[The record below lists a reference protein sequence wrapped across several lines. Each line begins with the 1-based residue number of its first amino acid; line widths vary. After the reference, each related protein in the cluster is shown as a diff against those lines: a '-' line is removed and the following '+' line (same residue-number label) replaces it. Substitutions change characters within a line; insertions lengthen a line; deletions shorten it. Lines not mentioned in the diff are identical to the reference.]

1 MFFRGIPGSYSFRMR
16 TTSSGL
22 RPMRSRPAAPLL
34 SSLRSGGLSGGLLS
48 SLLSSR
54 SAISR
59 KSISSAVSKTTRSDT
74 SDTSTVSKKVNNGLT
89 EEYVDALKAQ
99 AREDA
104 EAGVYGRDG
113 KASELRAKQMEKYIS
128 PNRESA
134 IAQVSKLLAGS
145 SFGSMRSRTMR
156 LSGLP
161 YTVKVSN
168 GWNGTSAEIYD
179 ENGEKFAS
187 YDSKSGVW
195 KTVTTKAESQFQT
208 ASSSIY
214 DEAYRAAST
223 GKNSNADR
231 NTSSGLDVR
240 A

>member
-1 MFFRGIPGSYSFRMR
+1 
-16 TTSSGL
+16 
-22 RPMRSRPAAPLL
+22 MRSRPAAPLL
-34 SSLRSGGLSGGLLS
+34 SSLRSGGPSGG
-48 SLLSSR
+48 LLSSR

-89 EEYVDALKAQ
+89 KEYVDALKAQ
-99 AREDA
+99 AKEDA
-104 EAGVYGRDG
+104 EAGVHGKDG

-134 IAQVSKLLAGS
+134 IAQVSKLLVSRSVGSMGS
-145 SFGSMRSRTMR
+145 STMR

-161 YTVKVSN
+161 YTVKVSK

-179 ENGEKFAS
+179 EYGEKFAS

-195 KTVTTKAESQFQT
+195 KTITTKAESQFQN

-214 DEAYRAAST
+214 DEAYQTASA
-223 GKNSNADR
+223 GKNGNADR
-231 NTSSGLDVR
+231 NTSSGVDVR

>member
-1 MFFRGIPGSYSFRMR
+1 MIFRGIPGSYFFRMR

-22 RPMRSRPAAPLL
+22 RSMRSRPSAPLL
-34 SSLRSGGLSGGLLS
+34 SSLRSGGLSSGLLS

-74 SDTSTVSKKVNNGLT
+74 LDAGTVSKKVSNGLT
-89 EEYVDALKAQ
+89 KEYVDALKAQ
-99 AREDA
+99 AKEDA
-104 EAGVYGRDG
+104 EAGVYGKDS
-113 KASELRAKQMEKYIS
+113 KASELRAEQMKKYIS

-134 IAQVSKLLAGS
+134 IAQASKLLASS
-145 SFGSMRSRTMR
+145 SFGSIGSSTVR

-161 YTVKVSN
+161 YTVKVSK

-179 ENGEKFAS
+179 EYGEKFAS

-195 KTVTTKAESQFQT
+195 KTITTKAESQFQT

-214 DEAYRAAST
+214 DEAYRTASA
-223 GKNSNADR
+223 GKNGNADR
-231 NTSSGLDVR
+231 NTSSGIDVR
-240 A
+240 V

>member
-1 MFFRGIPGSYSFRMR
+1 MSFGGIHRSYYFRMGK
-16 TTSSGL
+16 TSSGL
-22 RPMRSRPAAPLL
+22 RSMRSRSATSLL
-34 SSLRSGGLSGGLLS
+34 SSLRSGGLAGNLLS
-48 SLLSSR
+48 SG

-59 KSISSAVSKTTRSDT
+59 KSIRSAVSKIIRSDT
-74 SDTSTVSKKVNNGLT
+74 SDASTVSNKVSGGLT

-99 AREDA
+99 AKEDA
-104 EAGVYGRDG
+104 EAGTYGKDG
-113 KASELRAKQMEKYIS
+113 KASELRAKQMKKYIS
-128 PNRESA
+128 PDRDSA
-134 IAQVSKLLAGS
+134 IAQVSKLLASSSIGSMGS
-145 SFGSMRSRTMR
+145 STVR

-161 YTVKVSN
+161 YTAKISK

-179 ENGEKFAS
+179 EYGEKFAS

-223 GKNSNADR
+223 EKNSNTNK

>member
-1 MFFRGIPGSYSFRMR
+1 MSFRGIPRSYYFRMGKA
-16 TTSSGL
+16 SSGL
-22 RPMRSRPAAPLL
+22 KSMCGRSAMSLL
-34 SSLRSGGLSGGLLS
+34 SSLKSGGLSG
-48 SLLSSR
+48 SLLSSG

-59 KSISSAVSKTTRSDT
+59 KSIRSAVSKTIRSDT
-74 SDTSTVSKKVNNGLT
+74 SDAGTVGNKAGNGLT

-104 EAGVYGRDG
+104 EAGVYGKGG
-113 KASELRAKQMEKYIS
+113 KASELRAEQMKKYVS
-128 PNRESA
+128 PDRESA
-134 IAQVSKLLAGS
+134 IAQVSKLLASSSIGGMGS
-145 SFGSMRSRTMR
+145 GTVR

-161 YTVKVSN
+161 YTVKVSK
-168 GWNGTSAEIYD
+168 GRNGTTAEIYD
-179 ENGEKFAS
+179 EYGEKFAS
-187 YDSKSGVW
+187 YDSKSGGW

-223 GKNSNADR
+223 EKNSNA
-231 NTSSGLDVR
+231 NKSTSSGLDVR

>member
-22 RPMRSRPAAPLL
+22 RSMRSRPTASLL
-34 SSLRSGGLSGGLLS
+34 SSFRSGGLSAS
-48 SLLSSR
+48 MLSSR
-54 SAISR
+54 QAVNR
-59 KSISSAVSKTTRSDT
+59 KSIISAVLNSMRSDT
-74 SDTSTVSKKVNNGLT
+74 SDADTVSNKVNNGLAK
-89 EEYVDALKAQ
+89 EYVDALKAQ
-99 AREDA
+99 AKEDA
-104 EAGVYGRDG
+104 EAGVYGKDS
-113 KASELRAKQMEKYIS
+113 KASELRAEQMKKYIS

-134 IAQVSKLLAGS
+134 IAQASKLLAGS
-145 SFGSMRSRTMR
+145 SFGIIGSSTVR

-161 YTVKVSN
+161 YTVKVSK

-187 YDSKSGVW
+187 YDSKSGAW
-195 KTVTTKAESQFQT
+195 KTVATKAESQFQT

-214 DEAYRAAST
+214 DEAYRTASA
-223 GKNSNADR
+223 GKSANADR